1 MCDAIT
7 MDWVRMYVQQELTA
21 IRAEFARPIDEADA
35 MGGLRAEVAMLSAEL
50 AAYRDTLPILPPLPT
65 IVEEIIPPSE
75 PIEEAIENV
84 LEEHESVEEHIDEAV
99 TEAIAEIL
107 ESPTEEQIEDEGL
120 IAVVPGADT
129 SIPRTPWYE
138 RPLFGSKAK

>member
-21 IRAEFARPIDEADA
+21 IRAVFARPIDEADA

-50 AAYRDTLPILPPLPT
+50 AAYRNTLPIETT

-84 LEEHESVEEHIDEAV
+84 LEEHESVEDQINEAV

-107 ESPTEEQIEDEGL
+107 EPPTEEQIEDEGL